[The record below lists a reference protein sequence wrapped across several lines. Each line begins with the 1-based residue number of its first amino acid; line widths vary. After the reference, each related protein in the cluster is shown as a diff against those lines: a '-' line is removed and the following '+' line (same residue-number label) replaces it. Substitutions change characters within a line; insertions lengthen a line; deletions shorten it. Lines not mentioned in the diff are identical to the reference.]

1 MGAVNNVFI
10 DIETIPNQSPEYAAS
25 VRESLTAPAQY
36 KKPESIAKWLA
47 ENGDEAAAD
56 IIAKTSL
63 DPALGHICSIGF
75 AVGDEPV
82 LVYHADKTSLE
93 KFIIEE
99 FFKALPVIGQNR
111 FIGHY
116 ITGFDLRFILNRAII
131 LGVPLPHKT
140 LFPRDTKPWGDETFD
155 TMFAWAGAKGK
166 ISQDNLCKAL
176 GLKTKD
182 GMDGS
187 KVAEAWANG
196 EHEKIIEYCKSDVE
210 TVRAIHKR
218 FEAVGY

>member
-1 MGAVNNVFI
+1 MNNVFL
-10 DIETIPNQSPEYAAS
+10 DIECIPNQSPEYAAS

-47 ENGDEAAAD
+47 ENGDEAVAD
-56 IIAKTSL
+56 IIANTSF
-63 DPALGHICSIGF
+63 DPALGHICCISWAIEDGKVQSEFSLHAGGANEASVIRSFFARLPTIGR
-75 AVGDEPV
+75 
-82 LVYHADKTSLE
+82 
-93 KFIIEE
+93 
-99 FFKALPVIGQNR
+99 NR
-111 FIGHY
+111 FIGHF

-176 GLKTKD
+176 GLETKQ

-196 EHEKIIEYCKSDVE
+196 EHERIAEYCRRDVE
-210 TVRAIHKR
+210 TVRAIYRK
-218 FEAVGY
+218 FEVVGY

>member
-1 MGAVNNVFI
+1 MNNVYL
-10 DIETIPNQSPEYAAS
+10 DIECIPNQSPEYAAS
-25 VRESLTAPAQY
+25 VRENLTAPAKY
-36 KKPESIAKWLA
+36 TKPESIEKWLN
-47 ENGDEAAAD
+47 ENREQAAAE
-56 IIAKTSL
+56 IVAKTSF
-63 DPALGHICSIGF
+63 DPALGHVCTIGY
-75 AVGDEPV
+75 AVGDSKV
-82 LVYHADKTSLE
+82 NALHAE
-93 KFIIEE
+93 AVEQEAAVIEG
-99 FFKALPVIGQNR
+99 FFAELPTLGQNR

-176 GLKTKD
+176 GLETKD

-196 EHEKIIEYCKSDVE
+196 EHEAIITYCKSDVE

-218 FEAVGY
+218 FESVGY

>member
-1 MGAVNNVFI
+1 MNDVFL
-10 DIETIPNQSPEYAAS
+10 DIECIPNQSPEYAAS
-25 VRESLTAPAQY
+25 VRENLTAPAQY

-47 ENGDEAAAD
+47 ENGDEAVAD
-56 IIAKTSL
+56 IIAKTSFN
-63 DPALGHICSIGF
+63 PALGHICTIGY
-75 AVGDEPV
+75 AVGGDDV
-82 LVYHADKTSLE
+82 FAAHARTVGEE
-93 KFIIEE
+93 KLIIEG
-99 FFKALPVIGQNR
+99 FFSALPTLGQNR

-155 TMFAWAGAKGK
+155 TMFAWAGAKGE

-176 GLKTKD
+176 GLETKQ

-196 EHEKIIEYCKSDVE
+196 EHERIAEYCRRDVE
-210 TVRAIHKR
+210 TVRAIYRK